1 MTELS
6 KLLNRIKQT
15 QDGSDFVE
23 HLKSLSYK
31 NYQSFKSD
39 DSKNNDVYKGYAIAI
54 DELIKGFENASE
66 KEIKSESPN
75 WSN

>member
-1 MTELS
+1 MTDIN

-15 QDGSDFVE
+15 QDGSDFIE

-54 DELIKGFENASE
+54 DGLIKAFESASE
-66 KEIKSESPN
+66 KEIKSEAPS